1 MIDKAHK
8 KLSIRKQCD
17 LLDVNRSR
25 VYYKAV
31 SISERDLSMMNFI
44 DTEFTAHPFTGVER
58 MVEVIRRE
66 KGLVVNH
73 KRIRRLMRKMG
84 LMAIY
89 PKPRTTQSIIEH
101 AKYPCLIRKMDIT
114 EPDQVWC
121 SDITYIRMAH
131 GFMYLV
137 AIMDYFSRYVISWS
151 VSNSLESLFCMDA
164 LDEALT
170 VSKPTV
176 FHSDQG
182 SQYTSSDFIDE
193 LKAHKIG
200 VSMSGKGRCFD
211 NILAERLWR
220 TVKYEE
226 IYLREYDDG
235 HELIRSLRQYFDYY
249 NHRRPHKS
257 LGRRRPA
264 EVYQASAP
272 SLRSAP
278 ASPPLRKATE
288 LNETLQLTP

>member
-1 MIDKAHK
+1 MIDKSNK

-17 LLDVNRSR
+17 LLAVNRSR
-25 VYYKAV
+25 VYYKAA
-31 SISERDLSMMNFI
+31 STEQKDIPMMNFI

-58 MVEVIRRE
+58 MVEVVRRE
-66 KGLVVNH
+66 KRLVVNH

-89 PKPRTTQSIIEH
+89 PKPRTTKSIIEH
-101 AKYPCLIRKMDIT
+101 AKFPCLIRKLDIT
-114 EPDQVWC
+114 GPDQVWC
-121 SDITYIRMAH
+121 SDITYIRMAL

-137 AIMDYFSRYVISWS
+137 AIMDYFSRYVLSWS

-164 LDEALT
+164 LDEALRS
-170 VSKPTV
+170 SKPKV

-182 SQYTSSDFIDE
+182 SQYTSSDFVDE
-193 LKAHKIG
+193 LKTRKIK
-200 VSMSGKGRCFD
+200 VSMSGRGRCFD

-235 HELIRSLRQYFDYY
+235 HDLIRSLREYFDYY

-257 LGRRRPA
+257 LGRRTPA
-264 EVYQASAP
+264 EVYQTKHQ

-278 ASPPLRKATE
+278 ATPPLRKATE
-288 LNETLQLTP
+288 LNKTLQLTL